1 MFILRWF
8 KKLFSISVV
17 SLIVII
23 FWHNVG
29 CHQTWIPKH
38 DPHNF
43 FPRFVGSHG
52 CHYFVST
59 WHMSKG
65 LQFMNWDISWIHL
78 GYYLWW
84 DDLLD
89 ALVTC
94 KKLNLANF
102 LTPTYTR
109 TARCRWVASR
119 KSRPLM
125 LSAHFSFISEY
136 WSAALRSGAL
146 SAGAMVGAALRKRPE
161 R

>member
-78 GYYLWW
+78 RYTFC
-84 DDLLD
+84 DEMI
-89 ALVTC
+89 
-94 KKLNLANF
+94 F
-102 LTPTYTR
+102 LTLCWLVR
-109 TARCRWVASR
+109 NWSLLISWLLLLFGRLMRCHWVASH
-119 KSRPLM
+119 KSRPLI
-125 LSAHFSFISEY
+125 SPHFSFICQRDRDVC
-136 WSAALRSGAL
+136 AANVYVKQWQL
-146 SAGAMVGAALRKRPE
+146 KN
-161 R
+161 